1 MALSP
6 RELEH
11 LFEHTRDGVLVL
23 LGPNIVEANPALSQR
38 LGYTPQQLL
47 RLPGLHHLV
56 EPDDLKSMQ
65 DLLDELE
72 RGGSPDPLRL
82 VLVGKS
88 GDRYPTEVRAIKEG
102 QRKILLLQR
111 PRARDDEGLDGLRTS
126 PDRGTVRARTRELE
140 ESRNRYRTL
149 VENLADGLVTL
160 NERGEFLF
168 VNRTFSTMLGY
179 RARSRL
185 VARPFLD
192 CVAEGDADRVRRGLK
207 RWHRGDV
214 ARFQANLRHK
224 AGGEVPVLLSG
235 RALPPDDQGRS
246 RGILLLIT
254 DFAERQALAER
265 LAQARQM
272 DALASLAGG
281 IAHDF
286 NNLLTGILGN
296 ASRIRLESPSARVDE
311 LSRAV
316 EDSAELAARLTQR
329 LMALVRGQAPHR
341 RLLDVADIAEH
352 TLGLLTQVL
361 PDSIQVVTRF
371 DRDVPP
377 VLADESQLQQAI
389 LNLCINARD
398 AMMEAH
404 QGGKLSIEVS
414 AGRLVKPLDDGAT
427 VDEPAVQLRVCDTGP
442 GIPKDL
448 RSRVFDP
455 FFTTKGLGRGIGLGL
470 ATVYQLLDAHGGTIE
485 VSDAAGGGAAMTI
498 LLPARPGRLAQGHSQ
513 PSRTL
518 TSAEITRHTATIL
531 LAEDEQAI
539 RELVGSAL
547 RSRGFQ
553 VLAAAD
559 GQQAAE
565 LWKEHQADIS
575 LLFLDVRMP
584 HLSGPD
590 VLRLA
595 RADCPTVPAIFSSG
609 FIPEEEEEQERFDR
623 VLFLPKPYR
632 IPDLLEAMR
641 QGLKMTTGSSE
652 AADTGDSPAGKEQVS
667 TDNHSAFRVDSSM
680 DPGATLIDE
689 PAVTPLEVDSLLD
702 DV

>member
-1 MALSP
+1 MGLSN
-6 RELEH
+6 RELAL
-11 LFEHTRDGVLVL
+11 LFEHGRDGVLVL
-23 LGPNIVEANPALSQR
+23 QGGRLVGANPAVRDR
-38 LGYTPQQLL
+38 LGFSLQQLL
-47 RLPGLHHLV
+47 RLPALDALV
-56 EPDDLKSMQ
+56 EPEDRPDLAR
-65 DLLDELE
+65 LLGELAAG
-72 RGGSPDPLRL
+72 RQPPPLRL
-82 VLVGKS
+82 VFVGRA
-88 GDRYPTEVRAIKEG
+88 GDRHPAELRGFADGDRT
-102 QRKILLLQR
+102 LLLVQR
-111 PRARDDEGLDGLRTS
+111 PRGGEDVGVDSLRRGATPRD
-126 PDRGTVRARTRELE
+126 RTRELE

-168 VNRTFSTMLGY
+168 VNRTFAQMLGY

-185 VARPFLD
+185 VAVPFLD
-192 CVAEGDADRVRRGLK
+192 CVAEGDAERVRRGLK

-214 ARFQANLRHK
+214 ARFQANLRHS
-224 AGGEVPVLLSG
+224 GGAEVPVLLSG

-246 RGILLLIT
+246 RGVLLLVT
-254 DFAERQALAER
+254 DFAERQALTER

-296 ASRIRLESPSARVDE
+296 ASRIRIESPSATVDE
-311 LSRAV
+311 LARAV

-352 TLGLLTQVL
+352 TLGLVGQVL
-361 PDSIQVVTRF
+361 PDSIEVVKRLS
-371 DRDVPP
+371 RDIPP

-398 AMMEAH
+398 AMVEAH
-404 QGGKLSIEVS
+404 GGGTLTIEVA
-414 AGRLVKPLDDGAT
+414 AGRLIKPLDDGAT
-427 VDEPAVQLRVCDTGP
+427 IDEPAVQLRVSDTGP
-442 GIPKDL
+442 GIPKEL
-448 RSRVFDP
+448 RARVFDP

-485 VSDAAGGGAAMTI
+485 VGDAPGGGATMTI
-498 LLPARPGRLAQGHSQ
+498 LLPARPGRAAQGHSQ

-518 TSAEITRHTATIL
+518 TSAEIPRPTSTIL

-539 RELVGSAL
+539 RDLVGSAL
-547 RSRGFQ
+547 RGRGFQ

-559 GQQAAE
+559 GAEAAE
-565 LWKEHQADIS
+565 LWKAHRQEIS

-584 HLSGPD
+584 HLTGPD

-595 RADCPTVPAIFSSG
+595 RADRPEVPAIFSSG
-609 FIPEEEEEQERFDR
+609 FIPEEHEEQERFDR

-632 IPDLLEAMR
+632 IPDLLEALR
-641 QGLKMTTGSSE
+641 RGLKLGERSASI
-652 AADTGDSPAGKEQVS
+652 DTGGRAGET
-667 TDNHSAFRVDSSM
+667 TDHTPAFRVDSTL

-689 PAVTPLEVDSLLD
+689 PAVTPLEIDSLLE